1 MRKTT
6 TLTIDYQNKH
16 QQALDRLLVEFS
28 LKINELGA
36 HLKTEDPIAA

>member
-16 QQALDRLLVEFS
+16 QQALDLLLVEFS
-28 LKINELGA
+28 LKVNELGA
-36 HLKTEDPIAA
+36 HLKTEDPMEA